1 MDVTLVEYMNA
12 AIERQRLRS
21 DRGLARAIDVEQ
33 AIVSRWRT
41 GKALPTEPQMV
52 KLAQLAERDEDRAT
66 LLLGLWRATEEP
78 VRDTYRRLLQRLGTG
93 PGLAVAVA
101 AALALAPPLAAAE
114 GNSLVSLMIGAA
126 NVYYGKF
133 RRFSRRVAA
142 GASFLG
148 AQRGPPDRFGRRAPL
163 GHPYSVDRVL
173 ALFPSISNDRRL
185 VDCAPSQKAKNM
197 KRILA
202 AIAALTLSA
211 HTAQA
216 DNVLTSFSAAP
227 PDTNCDAWTNSIGLT
242 SFNPLRVRNCY
253 VPYTRGS
260 FNPAPYPYAV
270 PPITFTLAAPATIVA
285 TYDQV
290 GFVNTAAGATPM
302 YGIGIGIDST
312 METCGVAPGLP
323 QDTPGAIGHDLH
335 AVCVVTLPAG
345 PHSVYALEAART
357 GGFSY
362 HGAVNQLLMV
372 RY

>member
-1 MDVTLVEYMNA
+1 MFDSLTEYMDA
-12 AIERQRLRS
+12 ARSGQDLRS
-21 DRGLARAIDVEQ
+21 DRALAVKMEVQ
-33 AIVSRWRT
+33 QTIVTRWRT
-41 GKALPTEPQMV
+41 GKSYPSDCEMRR
-52 KLAQLAERDEDRAT
+52 LAQLAGRDEEQA
-66 LLLGLWRATEEP
+66 LLLLNIWRAADEP
-78 VRDTYRRLLQRLGTG
+78 TRDTYRRLLRRFGSGT
-93 PGLAVAVA
+93 GLAVTIA

-312 METCGVAPGLP
+312 METCGVVPGLP